1 MKQCKSWPLMPFCTC
16 LCSIFLNTTKTLP
29 HANFQWEAA
38 AFCSLLYQ
46 SEEALSFKNVQ
57 HHRLKYYL
65 DNIVRNFSWMTWQN
79 TSIRSRLIRTS
90 HTVKQKRSDAKHENC
105 ANRFPFFCILS
116 HPIFSSVDRWLR
128 KSGSFAISNHNARC
142 LQNARTP
149 EMEERVFTRFEA
161 IPSTSTRAVAC
172 KIGIS
177 QPVVWCIT
185 HEKRMPPNNAKSEIF
200 AYS

>member
-128 KSGSFAISNHNARC
+128 KTGSLPSQTATQDVREVH
-142 LQNARTP
+142 
-149 EMEERVFTRFEA
+149 ERQ
-161 IPSTSTRAVAC
+161 
-172 KIGIS
+172 K
-177 QPVVWCIT
+177 W
-185 HEKRMPPNNAKSEIF
+185 KSEF
-200 AYS
+200 WQDLKQLLLQAFERWLTKSAFLSQ